1 MPYVLSAADFELL
14 FLATFIIGLFVVV
27 YLVHE
32 KEEEKNRADN
42 IERRTLEIVEE
53 KRRKEEAERAK
64 EGKYR
69 LRMEQRAKSRLNKK
83 PPTSSPDGPTHV

>member
-1 MPYVLSAADFELL
+1 MPYLLSAADFELL

-42 IERRTLEIVEE
+42 LQRRMMQIVEE
-53 KRRKEEAERAK
+53 KRREEESKSLK
-64 EGKYR
+64 EGKLR
-69 LRMEQRAKSRLNKK
+69 LRMEQRAKSRRDKDQ
-83 PPTSSPDGPTHV
+83 PSQ